1 MHWSEG
7 RRIQMRDLN
16 FFESYIAKRDRA
28 IYGKGICYLLTF
40 VLLLFIII
48 YTLLNQIKIRQISKE
63 IVKLESIIDNE
74 GINNRIADIEE
85 KKKEVKEFDA
95 YLEKYRLLDKIIE
108 EDGII
113 DDYLLE
119 SIVSRTPE
127 GIYFTSITMNLKRV
141 ELIGVSE
148 EQYSIAAF
156 GKSLESIEDFKE
168 VFISSISKD
177 DNYYSFLIKIKLK
190 DVSSDGENEIFEEEN
205 IEAEDDK
212 N

>member
-1 MHWSEG
+1 M
-7 RRIQMRDLN
+7 
-16 FFESYIAKRDRA
+16 
-28 IYGKGICYLLTF
+28 TF

>member
-1 MHWSEG
+1 
-7 RRIQMRDLN
+7 MRDLN

-28 IYGKGICYLLTF
+28 IYGKGIYYLLTF

-190 DVSSDGENEIFEEEN
+190 DVSSDGENELFEEEN

>member
-1 MHWSEG
+1 
-7 RRIQMRDLN
+7 MRDLN

-28 IYGKGICYLLTF
+28 IYGKGIYYLLTF